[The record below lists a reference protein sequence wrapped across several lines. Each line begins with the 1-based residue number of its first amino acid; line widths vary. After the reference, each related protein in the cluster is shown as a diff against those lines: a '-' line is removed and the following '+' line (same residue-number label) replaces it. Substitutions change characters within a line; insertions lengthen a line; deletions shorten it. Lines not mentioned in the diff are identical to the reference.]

1 MAPTQEKTLNDKTS
15 RISILGIDDFAQVIS
30 PIEIRNNCTIT
41 LMQSGALVIKT
52 KLIRD
57 AKKRSFYNPQI
68 FFSESQRKY
77 LITANYKTLFYEI
90 DIKDFIKN
98 ASTKKAAMTIKDA
111 IACLNLDQNDFD
123 LLPSGE
129 YRIKPDVKNYF
140 SLREFSMTWLCLDYT
155 IIA

>member
-1 MAPTQEKTLNDKTS
+1 MVPTQEKSLNDKTS
-15 RISILGIDDFAQVIS
+15 RISILGTDDFKQVIS
-30 PIEIRNNCTIT
+30 PIIIQNNCTIT

-52 KLIRD
+52 KLMRD

-68 FFSESQRKY
+68 FFSESQKKY
-77 LITANYKTLFYEI
+77 LITASYKTLFYEI

-98 ASTKKAAMTIKDA
+98 ASTKKAAMTLKDA
-111 IACLNLDQNDFD
+111 IACLNLNQNDFN

-129 YRIKPDVKNYF
+129 YQIRPDVKNYF

-155 IIA
+155 VIA